1 MSMPVS
7 RDVNRIEAFSDAV
20 FGFALTLLV
29 VSLEVPRTYADMMQ
43 NVRGLPAFAAC
54 FAILLM
60 IWQEHHKFFR
70 RYGVHDG
77 GIIWING
84 VLLFVV
90 LFYVYPLKFLM
101 TLLLG
106 PSGALLGG
114 HVDAETGMRM
124 PALMTMYGAG
134 FVAVFLLLAALHWRA
149 RQCLRADPEPSTD
162 MRMLDVDLGACLVY
176 VAIGVV
182 SLGIAS
188 LPWRWA
194 PGVAGIAYALLGPAH
209 FLYHH
214 FIVPRAIGRPGLPS
228 QSPQV

>member
-1 MSMPVS
+1 MGVS

-29 VSLEVPRTYADMMQ
+29 VSLEVPASFADMAE

-70 RYGVHDG
+70 RYGIHDG
-77 GIIWING
+77 VTIWLNG

-106 PSGALLGG
+106 PNGALFGG
-114 HVDAETGMRM
+114 HVDTEAGMRM
-124 PALMTMYGAG
+124 PQLMAMYGIG
-134 FVAVFLLLAALHWRA
+134 FVAVFVLLAALHWRA
-149 RQCLRADPEPSTD
+149 RRCLRADPDPSVD
-162 MRMLDVDLGACLVY
+162 MRMLDVDLGGCLVY
-176 VAIGVV
+176 VAVGLL
-182 SLGIAS
+182 SLAIVT

-194 PGVAGIAYALLGPAH
+194 PGVAGLTYALVGPAH
-209 FLYHH
+209 FIYHTL
-214 FIVPRAIGRPGLPS
+214 IVPKIAPLPAAAVADARAE
-228 QSPQV
+228 

>member
-1 MSMPVS
+1 MSVS

-29 VSLEVPRTYADMMQ
+29 VSLEVPRTFADMME

-77 GIIWING
+77 LIIWING

-106 PSGALLGG
+106 PDGALFGG
-114 HVDAETGMRM
+114 HVDQETGVRM
-124 PALMTMYGAG
+124 PAVMAMYGVG
-134 FVAVFLLLAALHWRA
+134 FVAVFALLAALHWRA
-149 RQCLRADPEPSTD
+149 RRCLRADPDPAVD
-162 MRMLDVDLGACLVY
+162 MRMLDIDLGGCFVY
-176 VAIGVV
+176 VSIGVL
-182 SLGIAS
+182 SLAIAA

-194 PGVAGIAYALLGPAH
+194 PGVAGMAYALIGPAH
-209 FLYHH
+209 VVYHA
-214 FIVPRAIGRPGLPS
+214 FVVPKQLGAPPT
-228 QSPQV
+228 

>member
-1 MSMPVS
+1 
-7 RDVNRIEAFSDAV
+7 
-20 FGFALTLLV
+20 
-29 VSLEVPRTYADMMQ
+29 
-43 NVRGLPAFAAC
+43 
-54 FAILLM
+54 
-60 IWQEHHKFFR
+60 
-70 RYGVHDG
+70 
-77 GIIWING
+77 

>member
-1 MSMPVS
+1 MPVS

-77 GIIWING
+77 AVIWLNG

-106 PSGALLGG
+106 PEGVLLGG
-114 HVDAETGMRM
+114 RIDADTGMRM
-124 PALMTMYGAG
+124 PQLMTMYGVG
-134 FVAVFLLLAALHWRA
+134 FVSVFMLLAALHWRA
-149 RQCLRADPEPSTD
+149 RTCLRAEADPATD
-162 MRMLDVDLGACLVY
+162 MRMLNVDLGACLVY
-176 VAIGVV
+176 VAIGLL
-182 SLGIAS
+182 SLAIAS
-188 LPWRWA
+188 LPARWA
-194 PGVAGIAYALLGPAH
+194 PGVAGMTYALIGPAH
-209 FLYHH
+209 FVYHH
-214 FIVPRAIGRPGLPS
+214 FIVPRAIGRAALPT
-228 QSPQV
+228 

>member
-1 MSMPVS
+1 MGVS

-29 VSLEVPRTYADMMQ
+29 VSLEVPRSYADMVE

-77 GIIWING
+77 VIIWVNG

-106 PSGALLGG
+106 ANGVLLGG
-114 HVDAETGMRM
+114 HIDQESGMRM
-124 PALMTMYGAG
+124 PGLMAMYGVG
-134 FVAVFLLLAALHWRA
+134 FVAVFVLLAVLHWRA
-149 RQCLRADPEPSTD
+149 RRCLRADPDPSID
-162 MRMLDVDLGACLVY
+162 MRMLDVDLGGCLVY
-176 VAIGVV
+176 VTVGLL
-182 SLGIAS
+182 SLGIVA

-194 PGVAGIAYALLGPAH
+194 PGVAGMTYALIGPAH
-209 FLYHH
+209 FLYHSLV
-214 FIVPRAIGRPGLPS
+214 VPRVAPKSVPPVS
-228 QSPQV
+228 SES